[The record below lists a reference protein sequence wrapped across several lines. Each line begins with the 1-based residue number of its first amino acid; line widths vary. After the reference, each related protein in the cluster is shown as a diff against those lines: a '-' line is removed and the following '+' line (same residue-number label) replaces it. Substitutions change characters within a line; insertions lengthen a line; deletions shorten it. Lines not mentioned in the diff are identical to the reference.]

1 MAVWFVTGKLGSGKS
16 LVAVGKIRDYLRRG
30 AKVAT
35 NLDIRL
41 APMFGENAKKACLYR
56 VPDKPGIEDLE
67 AIGVGNATYDESK
80 NGLLVLDECGTWF
93 NSRTW
98 ADKERQ
104 LVINWLLHARK
115 KGWDIIFI
123 IQNIAIVDKQAK
135 LALAEHVVYCRRL
148 DKMSIPFIGTIWK
161 IFTGE
166 PLRLPKLHVASVRYG
181 DLPTSLVVD
190 RWWYFGLDLYDC
202 YDTKQAF
209 SDFYPH
215 TTYQVLPPWYAIGR
229 YRKPL
234 DLERMMRLTKI
245 YWKRFRGPATAG
257 AMFCA
262 GIAAA
267 IFFRDPVIIEQAAAE
282 PAAEV
287 AQAEE
292 GGVASSAG
300 TAAADSKSDASEPD
314 KPARPVHDKY
324 SSWRIDG
331 HMKMGDKVVYQ
342 LRAPSG
348 EVVTMDNIR
357 RQGVDVFPVDACQL
371 RIVSTTDLSDSV
383 SVYASVCSPEN
394 VGRAEVATT
403 PPAKPF
409 ADPQAVYVPAAYP
422 RDSRGNTGAGTQYT
436 VIGSGKPGHLW

>member
-1 MAVWFVTGKLGSGKS
+1 MAVHFITGKLGSGKS

-41 APMFGENAKKACLYR
+41 NKMFGDDAKKACLYR
-56 VPDKPGIEDLE
+56 LPDKPTIQDLE
-67 AIGVGNATYDESK
+67 TIGLGNTTYDESK

-104 LVINWLLHARK
+104 LVINWFLHARK

-123 IQNIAIVDKQAK
+123 IQNIAVVDKQAK
-135 LALAEHVVYCRRL
+135 LTLAEHVVYCRRL
-148 DKMSIPFIGTIWK
+148 DKMSIPFVGTIWK

-181 DLPTSLVVD
+181 DLPTSLIVD

-209 SDFYPH
+209 SDYYEH
-215 TTYQVLPPWYAIGR
+215 NTYQVLPPWYSHGR
-229 YRKPL
+229 YRLPL
-234 DLERMMRLTKI
+234 TWNRFMRLTKI
-245 YWKRFRGPATAG
+245 YGKRFRGPVTAG

-267 IFFRDPVIIEQAAAE
+267 IWFRDPVIIESASAD
-282 PAAEV
+282 PAVEV

-292 GGVASSAG
+292 GADTST
-300 TAAADSKSDASEPD
+300 TAADTKTAAEPD
-314 KPARPVHDKY
+314 KPVRPVHDKY
-324 SSWRIDG
+324 TSWRLDG
-331 HMKMGDKVVYQ
+331 HIKIGDKVAYL
-342 LRAPSG
+342 LRSPAG
-348 EVVTMDNIR
+348 EVVTMDNVR
-357 RQGVDVFPVDACQL
+357 RQGVDVFPVDNCQL
-371 RIVSTTDLSDSV
+371 KLVSTTDLNDWV
-383 SVYASVCSPEN
+383 SVYANVCSPDSL
-394 VGRAEVATT
+394 GRAEVATA

-409 ADPQAVYVPAAYP
+409 ADPQARYVPPPMP
-422 RDSRGNTGAGTQYT
+422 RSNDQADRSTGTRYTQ
-436 VIGSGKPGHLW
+436 VSSGKPGLLW